1 MLTSKF
7 AINENIVWDI
17 ISNSEQE
24 FFQVKKRFT
33 LQTVTLMSNRWPCLN
48 GGKGGLF
55 ATSFYL
61 LSITVE
67 FK

>member
-7 AINENIVWDI
+7 AINENVVWDI
-17 ISNSEQE
+17 ISDSEQE
-24 FFQVKKRFT
+24 IFQVKRRFT
-33 LQTVTLMSNRWPCLN
+33 LQTVTQMSNRWPCLN
-48 GGKGGLF
+48 GGKGEVF
-55 ATSFYL
+55 ATSCYL